1 MLVYKGKIDAKKTG
15 SYQNRTYAVLQF
27 VERRD
32 DGAIRLVEVNLPD
45 GADHSAYEQGKEV
58 ELPVTVSAK
67 DNKVYFRAVEA
78 NTSPRR
84 PPMKAA

>member
-1 MLVYKGKIDAKKTG
+1 MLLYKGKIDAKKTG

-27 VERRD
+27 VERRE

-45 GADHSAYEQGKEV
+45 GADHTTYEQGKDV

-67 DNKVYFRAVEA
+67 DNKVYFRAQIDA
-78 NTSPRR
+78 SAPARR
-84 PPMKAA
+84 APVKA